1 MTSFAVDARSSTARP
16 VRPRLA
22 AILHTTARARLAQ
35 FIAIGSAIF
44 ALAPRPP
51 DARRIEISKDELAI
65 VESAEASRHGA
76 RSLGSAQT
84 AEVTARVIEDR
95 MLFAEGVRLGLD
107 RGDPIIEQRVVQKVL
122 LLAEGLGGANRE
134 PTEAELRAAYT
145 RSADR
150 YRQPPIY
157 HVMHVFAARREDL
170 PAATAL
176 GGAALPNLGEPF
188 PLPRDTRATRDDLRR
203 SYGAAFADAV
213 AARPPSQRYS
223 EPVPSSFGWHRI
235 RVVDVAPGRVQPF
248 AEVERQVAFE
258 LVLQRRE
265 QTVRRFLEDTAARYE
280 IVVDG
285 ARLTGFRPMLRL
297 ARHETA
303 SGED

>member
-1 MTSFAVDARSSTARP
+1 
-16 VRPRLA
+16 
-22 AILHTTARARLAQ
+22 
-35 FIAIGSAIF
+35 
-44 ALAPRPP
+44 
-51 DARRIEISKDELAI
+51 
-65 VESAEASRHGA
+65 
-76 RSLGSAQT
+76 
-84 AEVTARVIEDR
+84 

-134 PTEAELRAAYT
+134 PTEAELRAAYA

-150 YRQPPIY
+150 YHQPPIY
-157 HVMHVFAARREDL
+157 HVMHVFAGRREDL
-170 PAATAL
+170 PAASAL
-176 GGAALPNLGEPF
+176 GGAALPSLGEPF
-188 PLPRDTRATRDDLRR
+188 PLPREPRATRDDLRT

-213 AARPPSQRYS
+213 AARPPSQSYS
-223 EPVPSSFGWHRI
+223 EPVPSSFGWHRL
-235 RVVDVAPGRVQPF
+235 RVVDVAPGRVRPF
-248 AEVERQVAFE
+248 EEVERQVAFE

-285 ARLTGFRPMLRL
+285 ARLAGFQPMLRL